1 MPERRASADDARMTV
16 EELEL
21 FALVVPSS
29 RCGVKWSELKG
40 DEQTRTCS
48 RCSQRLHNV
57 ESLSADDAIAL
68 TRGDQARAKLF
79 LRRDGTVKVRDCP
92 SSRAAEFVPRAKLRW
107 PTVLVCFG
115 LYLVYL
121 VGLITLA
128 GDEIRHYFGDNGACC
143 VFAGDPPPPPRGR
156 KRSLASGPAV
166 VNVQPQTPASN
177 LSRK

>member
-1 MPERRASADDARMTV
+1 MTE

-48 RCSQRLHNV
+48 RCSQRLHRV

-68 TRGDQARAKLF
+68 TRGDEARAKLF

-92 SSRAAEFVPRAKLRW
+92 GSRAAEFVPRAKLRW

-115 LYLVYL
+115 VYLVYL

-128 GDEIRHYFGDNGACC
+128 GDEIRQYFGASARC
-143 VFAGDPPPPPRGR
+143 VCGSMGEPPRGR
-156 KRSLASGPAV
+156 KRRPAV
-166 VNVQPQTPASN
+166 VSVQPQTPASN